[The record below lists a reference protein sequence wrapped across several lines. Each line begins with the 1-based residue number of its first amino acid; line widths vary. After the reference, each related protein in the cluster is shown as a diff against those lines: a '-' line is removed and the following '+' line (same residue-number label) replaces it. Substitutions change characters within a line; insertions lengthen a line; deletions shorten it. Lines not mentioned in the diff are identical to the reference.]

1 MSGADWTRS
10 EVEAIVE
17 DYLSMLAAE
26 LAGAPYNKAA
36 HRRALLPRLQNR
48 SEQSIE
54 FKHANIS
61 AALLDVLTI
70 IQN

>member
-1 MSGADWTRS
+1 
-10 EVEAIVE
+10 
-17 DYLSMLAAE
+17 MLAAE